1 MGREPLQSPSMTD
14 APQPEQK
21 TKAGE
26 SIEKPVPTRRG
37 FFGAIKKAAQDAVVK
52 RTSTKG

>member
-1 MGREPLQSPSMTD
+1 MAN
-14 APQPEQK
+14 APKPEEK
-21 TKAGE
+21 TKPGE
-26 SIEKPVPTRRG
+26 PVEKPVPTRRS

>member
-21 TKAGE
+21 TKADE
-26 SIEKPVPTRRG
+26 PVEKPAPTQRS
-37 FFGAIKKAAQDAVVK
+37 FFGALKKAAQDAVVK
-52 RTSTKG
+52 RTSTRK